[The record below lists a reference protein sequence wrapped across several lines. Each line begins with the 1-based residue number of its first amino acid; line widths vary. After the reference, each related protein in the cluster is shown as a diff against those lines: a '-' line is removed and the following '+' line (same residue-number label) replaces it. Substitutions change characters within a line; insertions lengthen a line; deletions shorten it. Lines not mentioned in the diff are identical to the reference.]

1 MKKFQSI
8 SEISA
13 SASPLSRTSKILG
26 GGETITVSTEDCT
39 IYDDEETRKTT
50 RVVCK
55 CN

>member
-8 SEISA
+8 SEISVCG
-13 SASPLSRTSKILG
+13 PLSRTSKILG